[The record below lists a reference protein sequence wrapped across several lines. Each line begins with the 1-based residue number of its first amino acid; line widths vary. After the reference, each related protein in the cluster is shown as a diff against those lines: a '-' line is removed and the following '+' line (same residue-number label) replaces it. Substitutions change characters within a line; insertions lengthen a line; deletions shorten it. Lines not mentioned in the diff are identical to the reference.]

1 MNKKQKKRFARF
13 VSIVCAAMFL
23 FGASTTVFAAVDLVG
38 RGTSATVTT
47 TVSPSGST
55 SQSSTGTTSTDST
68 STTSTTTTSG
78 SPAKTTPVVTNNATV
93 SKVGSAQVQTGVID
107 KVIPFLIGIG
117 CAFGALILFFHLQ
130 MNQVRYGKSE
140 KYYKELLDFIC
151 ACKP

>member
-55 SQSSTGTTSTDST
+55 SQSSTGTTST
-68 STTSTTTTSG
+68 TTTTTTTSG
-78 SPAKTTPVVTNNATV
+78 SPAKTTPVVTNTATV

-117 CAFGALILFFHLQ
+117 CAFASLILFFHLQ